1 MTLSSSN
8 SGYLISQSLI
18 HSGSAAE
25 FSRITGVNIIPTFF
39 STTSSQTETAL
50 RVSPTFTGS
59 YSGSLASNV
68 IVDFGTS
75 TSGSILLIDDV
86 TSGSIYTVN
95 DYFGLPV
102 FEVFSDAQINMYDYP
117 YTVFNKS
124 GSYLNLGLP
133 QTFAIDSAV
142 NIKAD
147 LVIDEG
153 LGIVSRVAQGN
164 GTTLNDSTASLY
176 TYTFGAAS
184 GSVLMSAVVTG
195 YDSAS
200 RDMISGEVKSSIRYR
215 ANTAGIVGTN
225 FRYINADN
233 NAVGFDITVSSNTA
247 VLRAYGTGSRTY
259 IWGATITTQII

>member
-1 MTLSSSN
+1 MILSSSN
-8 SGYLISQSLI
+8 SGYLISQSLT
-18 HSGSAAE
+18 HSGSTAE
-25 FSRITGVNIIPTFF
+25 FSKIVGVNITPTFF

-59 YSGSLASNV
+59 YSGSLASNI

-75 TSGSILLIDDV
+75 TSGSILLIDDI
-86 TSGSIYTVN
+86 TSGSVYAVN
-95 DYFGLPV
+95 DFFGLPV
-102 FEVFSDAQINMYDYP
+102 FEIFSDAQVNMYDYP
-117 YTVFNKS
+117 YAVFNKS

-133 QTFAIDSAV
+133 QTFAVDSAV
-142 NIKAD
+142 NVKAD

-153 LGIVSRVAQGN
+153 LGIISRVSQGN

-215 ANTAGIVGTN
+215 ASTAGIVGTN

-233 NAVGFDITVSSNTA
+233 NVVNFDITVSSNTA
-247 VLRAYGTGSRTY
+247 VLKAYGTGSRTY
-259 IWGATITTQII
+259 VWGATITTQII